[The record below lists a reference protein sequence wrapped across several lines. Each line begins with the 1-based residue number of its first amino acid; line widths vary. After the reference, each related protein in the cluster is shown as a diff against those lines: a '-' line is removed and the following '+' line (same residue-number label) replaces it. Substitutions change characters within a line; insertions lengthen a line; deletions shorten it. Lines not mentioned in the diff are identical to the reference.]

1 MHEERRDR
9 GSVAAGVVSGALR
22 YARSRGADAD
32 TLATAAGS
40 SEHLLADP
48 DARVPLAS
56 HLRLLRAAAAEL
68 RDPAFA
74 LHLGADVGM
83 AEVSVLGLVM
93 EASATMGEALV
104 QLQRYGA
111 WRRRPTRGAAGG
123 PTFEVE
129 HDGDRL
135 LLVDRRPGGTEPEL
149 VEEAVARLVCGPRRF
164 LAAPHV
170 LAVDVPHA
178 RPGHGAEYERVL
190 GCPVRFDTGRH
201 RPAAAPAGGE
211 LAGRA
216 APALRVRC
224 AAGAG
229 GGAALDVVVQ
239 PGPRGRQVP
248 GAGGGRAASGRPPG
262 GSGRRRGGGAPAV
275 QPVDTV
281 PAAAGRRGRATG
293 RCWTTCGG
301 NSRRRTCRPVGCRW
315 PRWPTWWVSP
325 RRLRSRG
332 RSAAGPGRHRAPT
345 GPGPTG
351 VSGHGTPRAGPG
363 CPRERA
369 WSSRR

>member
-32 TLATAAGS
+32 TLATAAATT
-40 SEHLLADP
+40 EQLLADP

-104 QLQRYGA
+104 PLQRYGA
-111 WRRRPTRGAAGG
+111 LALQAYPAAAGG
-123 PTFEVE
+123 PPFEAE

-170 LAVDVPHA
+170 LAVDVPHP

-190 GCPVRFDTGRH
+190 GCPVRFDTGRT
-201 RPAAAPAGGE
+201 ALTAAPAGGE

-229 GGAALDVVVQ
+229 EALLSTLSSSPAAGPARCREQVEDVLRAVVHQ
-239 PGPRGRQVP
+239 GDP
-248 GAGGGRAASGRPPG
+248 GADAVAARL
-262 GSGRRRGGGAPAV
+262 
-275 QPVDTV
+275 
-281 PAAAGRRGRATG
+281 
-293 RCWTTCGG
+293 RC
-301 NSRRRTCRPVGCRW
+301 SRSTLF
-315 PRWPTWWVSP
+315 
-325 RRLRSRG
+325 RRLREEGTSYRQVLDDLRRELATSYLQAGRVSVAEVAYLVGFFEAAAFTRTFRRWTGTTPGAYRALARRG
-332 RSAAGPGRHRAPT
+332 
-345 GPGPTG
+345 
-351 VSGHGTPRAGPG
+351 
-363 CPRERA
+363 
-369 WSSRR
+369 